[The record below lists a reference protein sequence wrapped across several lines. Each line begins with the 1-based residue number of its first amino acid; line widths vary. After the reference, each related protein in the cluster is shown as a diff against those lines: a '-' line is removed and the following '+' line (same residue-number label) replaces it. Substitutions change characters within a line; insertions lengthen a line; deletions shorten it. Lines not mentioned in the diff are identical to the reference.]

1 MDTTKKLSDK
11 LNDYTARKDDLKIKG
26 WSLGFDEGLTVK
38 LGLDNGEIG
47 GPYDPPATR
56 EVYIG
61 SVYIQWEDGKVS
73 TAKIDAPALEN
84 LDAAIKD
91 WKSASYFD
99 ADAPDIL
106 EPQIIPTGLKIKDE
120 KIVDL
125 ITKDG
130 SYLFEILNFFRG
142 ELKKKSYVKTIQADI
157 TAEHLYSKIMNSKG
171 FDIGWEETDMLT
183 YASVNRLFGDAYH
196 KRRIPE
202 KKDLKVIIKEIDN
215 YMTHFENVVEVKPG
229 KISLILL
236 PEVLDQFI
244 GKLLISEN
252 LSGSAVANNQS
263 FYSIEDFKAKKQVFD
278 KRINFII
285 NGFKDYSPATQP
297 CTSEGVPA
305 GKQYVI
311 ADGRLMTPLLNLKHA
326 KKTGMSPKPAG
337 ELILEVSETMNYNKM
352 VKEIKYGLIAYD
364 VLGMHTQNSKKGD
377 YSIPILE
384 SLLVENGE
392 IKGAVKKG
400 TIAGNIFDSLKDEK
414 TKYAKYKEDHI
425 AMKTETT
432 LK

>member
-1 MDTTKKLSDK
+1 MDAAKKLSEK
-11 LNDYTARKDDLKIKG
+11 LSECMMTKDDLMIRA
-26 WSLGFDEGLTVK
+26 WSFKFNEGLAVK

-47 GPYDPPATR
+47 GSYSPPATR
-56 EVYIG
+56 EIYEG
-61 SVYIQWEDGKVS
+61 SVYIQWEDGRVS

-84 LDAAIKD
+84 LDAAIKS

-99 ADAPDIL
+99 AEAPDIL

-125 ITKDG
+125 ITKGG
-130 SYLFEILNFFRG
+130 SYLFEILNFFRK
-142 ELKKKSYVKTIQADI
+142 ELKKKSYAKTIQADI

-171 FDIGWEETDMLT
+171 FDIGWEETDILT

-202 KKDLKVIIKEIDN
+202 KKDLKSVIKEIDS
-215 YMTHFENVVEVKPG
+215 YMIHFENVAEINPG

-236 PEVLDQFI
+236 PEVLDQFL

-252 LSGSAVANNQS
+252 LDGSAVANNRS
-263 FYSIEDFKAKKQVFD
+263 LYSIEDFKAKKQVFD

-285 NGFKDYSPATQP
+285 DGFKEHSPATQP
-297 CTSEGVPA
+297 CTHEGVPA

-326 KKTGMSPKPAG
+326 KKTGMGPKPAG
-337 ELILEVSETMNYNKM
+337 GLSLEVSEVMNYNKM
-352 VKEIKYGLIAYD
+352 VKEIGYGLIVYD

-377 YSIPILE
+377 YSLPILE

-400 TIAGNIFDSLKDEK
+400 TIAGNIFDSLNDEK
-414 TKYAKYKEDHI
+414 TKYAKYKEDRI